1 MLEQLVSFTPSKVE
15 YLGQA
20 QNLSGHQTFKG
31 RHSAESLELVFWH
44 YWPQASLI
52 THAILGKNG
61 CGINM
66 PVQQSQSQIV
76 VLRVHRGAQQSKEI
90 KWQAFTTHHQ
100 TRITYHLCSE
110 VIELHCEPAGFNWEE
125 IAPKQKQ
132 RQSLCVWFVDMPEQ
146 GSGCLIVAGRLHA
159 QSLTLIDE
167 TQVPWVT
174 RPGTVNHLQKSM
186 KANYRCS
193 HMTNT
198 SMSTDIQV
206 NYANFNGLE
215 KESRGT
221 EQIKSHNKR
230 TAYTVNDVQYRR
242 HTAERMSC
250 SHFDIQSNFSLS
262 ISNPLL

>member
-1 MLEQLVSFTPSKVE
+1 ME

-20 QNLSGHQTFKG
+20 QNLSGHQAFKG
-31 RHSAESLELVFWH
+31 CHSAESLELVFWH

-66 PVQQSQSQIV
+66 PVQQSQSQTV
-76 VLRVHRGAQQSKEI
+76 VLRVHQGAQQSKEI
-90 KWQAFTTHHQ
+90 KWQAFTMHHQ
-100 TRITYHLCSE
+100 TPITYHLCSE
-110 VIELHCEPAGFNWEE
+110 VIELHCEDKAFVCGLLTC
-125 IAPKQKQ
+125 PK
-132 RQSLCVWFVDMPEQ
+132 Q
-146 GSGCLIVAGRLHA
+146 GSGCLIVAARLHA
-159 QSLTLIDE
+159 WSLTLIDE

-206 NYANFNGLE
+206 NYTNFNGLE

-221 EQIKSHNKR
+221 EQIKSHNTR
-230 TAYTVNDVQYRR
+230 TAYMVNDVQYRR

-250 SHFDIQSNFSLS
+250 SHFDIQSHFSLS